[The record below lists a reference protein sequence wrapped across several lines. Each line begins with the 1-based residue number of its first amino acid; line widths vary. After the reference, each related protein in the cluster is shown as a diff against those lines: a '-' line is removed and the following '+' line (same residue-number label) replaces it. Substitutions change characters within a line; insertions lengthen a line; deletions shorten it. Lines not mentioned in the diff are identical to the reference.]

1 MGLTMTSC
9 LRTCSRGVTLLE
21 LIVVVTILG
30 IMLGAMVPMFG
41 GSFTGLEVRNAYKNV
56 AAVLRHAQ
64 ERAIM
69 EEREFRVNFAKQEGM
84 YWLTYREDQM
94 VSPPKFVDLNTDAG
108 RVRFL
113 PESVRITF
121 IDDAEYDRQT
131 RARYITFY
139 PSGTA
144 DRVTLQLRG
153 TKSDSFRIET
163 GRDTGIIT
171 IKER

>member
-1 MGLTMTSC
+1 
-9 LRTCSRGVTLLE
+9 VTLLE
-21 LIVVVTILG
+21 LVVVVTILG
-30 IMLGAMVPMFG
+30 IMLSVLTPLFS

-69 EEREFRVNFAKQEGM
+69 EEREFRVNFVKHEGM
-84 YWLTYREDQM
+84 YWLTCRDDPMQT
-94 VSPPKFVDLNTDAG
+94 PPKFVDLKTDAG
-108 RVRFL
+108 RVKFL
-113 PESVRITF
+113 PESVEISF
-121 IDDAEYDRQT
+121 IDDAKYDRET

-153 TKSDSFRIET
+153 TGSGSFRIET

>member
-1 MGLTMTSC
+1 MTSC

-30 IMLGAMVPMFG
+30 IMLSVMVPMFS
-41 GSFTGLEVRNAYKNV
+41 GSFTGLEVRNAYKNI

-69 EEREFRVNFAKQEGM
+69 EEREFRVNLAKQEGM

-113 PESVRITF
+113 PESGKVSF
-121 IDDAEYDRQT
+121 ID
-131 RARYITFY
+131 
-139 PSGTA
+139 
-144 DRVTLQLRG
+144 
-153 TKSDSFRIET
+153 
-163 GRDTGIIT
+163 
-171 IKER
+171 